1 MLCIDEEF
9 ICIYF
14 GQIET
19 VCNLLGRAHSAAGHT
34 WFRCLLLAERQAYS
48 WHCHVSTRLCVFHRD
63 SVAKC
68 RLYASTC
75 RHEWTKIRTKLFE
88 YSKVRR
94 FVSFPVM
101 ASQNMAKSSDLEC
114 VSSSSSRHT
123 RLWPQTVLLLF
134 PRDFAPAFGMG
145 PCGTWIR
152 ACAEKLIAGGV
163 RLSGCHIPRVPQQ
176 ALRSPVPGPSER
188 PSWLPRHPPWPWQ
201 CPKGNVKRP

>member
-101 ASQNMAKSSDLEC
+101 ASQA
-114 VSSSSSRHT
+114 
-123 RLWPQTVLLLF
+123 
-134 PRDFAPAFGMG
+134 
-145 PCGTWIR
+145 
-152 ACAEKLIAGGV
+152 KLITW
-163 RLSGCHIPRVPQQ
+163 PRVLIWSACHQ
-176 ALRSPVPGPSER
+176 AAADTQGFGPR
-188 PSWLPRHPPWPWQ
+188 PSCFCFQGISHMPSIWDLVVHGSGRAQ
-201 CPKGNVKRP
+201 RNSLQEG